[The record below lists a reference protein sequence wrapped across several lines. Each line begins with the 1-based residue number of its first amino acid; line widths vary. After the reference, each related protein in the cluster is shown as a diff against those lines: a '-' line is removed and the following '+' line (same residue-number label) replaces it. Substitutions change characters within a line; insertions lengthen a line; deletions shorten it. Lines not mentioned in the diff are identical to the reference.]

1 MAGSVNK
8 VILLGNLGRD
18 PDIRTMQNGKKVCTF
33 SIATSNSWKDK
44 ETGEKKEK
52 TEWHRVVVF
61 NEGLVDVVENYVK
74 KGSKLYIEGSLQTR
88 KWTDDSGTEKY
99 TTEVIIQGYGGR
111 IDMISTKGS
120 NGNFSEESKD
130 SNQKKTPEVNE
141 EEKKTDLSENND
153 SNQKKTPEVNK
164 EEKKTDSSDELDDE
178 IPF

>member
-8 VILLGNLGRD
+8 VILLGNLGQD

-44 ETGEKKEK
+44 DTGEKKEK

-61 NEGLVDVVENYVK
+61 NEGLVGIVENYIK
-74 KGSKLYIEGSLQTR
+74 KGTKLYIEGALQTR

-99 TTEVIIQGYGGR
+99 TTEIVIQGYGGR
-111 IDMISTKGS
+111 IDIVSAKG
-120 NGNFSEESKD
+120 NNQEQSE
-130 SNQKKTPEVNE
+130 NQDV
-141 EEKKTDLSENND
+141 LENND
-153 SNQKKTPEVNK
+153 VAKKAIDSKDNK
-164 EEKKTDSSDELDDE
+164 EQSIDDKSDNLNEED

>member
-8 VILLGNLGRD
+8 VILLGNLGQD

-44 ETGEKKEK
+44 DTGEKKEK

-61 NEGLVDVVENYVK
+61 NEGLVGVVENYIK
-74 KGSKLYIEGSLQTR
+74 KGTKLYIEGALQTR

-99 TTEVIIQGYGGR
+99 TTEIVIQGYGGR
-111 IDMISTKGS
+111 IDIVSAKG
-120 NGNFSEESKD
+120 NNQEQSE
-130 SNQKKTPEVNE
+130 NQDV
-141 EEKKTDLSENND
+141 LENND
-153 SNQKKTPEVNK
+153 VAKKEVTKKEIDSKDNK
-164 EEKKTDSSDELDDE
+164 EKSIDDKSDNLNEED

>member
-8 VILLGNLGRD
+8 VILLGNLGQD

-44 ETGEKKEK
+44 DTGEKKEK

-61 NEGLVDVVENYVK
+61 NEGLVGVVENYIK
-74 KGSKLYIEGSLQTR
+74 KGTKLYIEGALQTR

-99 TTEVIIQGYGGR
+99 TTEILIQGYGGR
-111 IDMISTKGS
+111 IDIVSAKG
-120 NGNFSEESKD
+120 NNQEQSE
-130 SNQKKTPEVNE
+130 NQDV
-141 EEKKTDLSENND
+141 LENND
-153 SNQKKTPEVNK
+153 VAKKAIDPKDNK
-164 EEKKTDSSDELDDE
+164 EQSIDDKSDNLKEED

>member
-18 PDIRTMQNGKKVCTF
+18 PDVRTMQNGKKVCTL
-33 SIATSNSWKDK
+33 SIATSDSWKDK

-61 NEGLVDVVENYVK
+61 NEGLVGVVENYVK

-99 TTEVIIQGYGGR
+99 TTEVVIQGYGGR
-111 IDMISTKGS
+111 IDMLDSKSTGDSITENTGEDTSKK
-120 NGNFSEESKD
+120 KD
-130 SNQKKTPEVNE
+130 SSQNKNSEGTENVKKN
-141 EEKKTDLSENND
+141 
-153 SNQKKTPEVNK
+153 
-164 EEKKTDSSDELDDE
+164 DSSDELDDE

>member
-8 VILLGNLGRD
+8 VILLGNLGQD

-61 NEGLVDVVENYVK
+61 NEGLVGVVENYIK
-74 KGSKLYIEGSLQTR
+74 KGTKLYIEGSLQTR

-99 TTEVIIQGYGGR
+99 TTEVVIQGYGGR
-111 IDMISTKGS
+111 IDIVSAKG
-120 NGNFSEESKD
+120 NNQEQSE
-130 SNQKKTPEVNE
+130 NQDV
-141 EEKKTDLSENND
+141 LENND
-153 SNQKKTPEVNK
+153 VAKKAIDSKDKKEQSIDDKSDNLK
-164 EEKKTDSSDELDDE
+164 EED

>member
-8 VILLGNLGRD
+8 VILLGNLGQD

-44 ETGEKKEK
+44 DTGEKKEK

-61 NEGLVDVVENYVK
+61 NEGLVGVVENYIK
-74 KGSKLYIEGSLQTR
+74 KGTKLYIEGALQTR

-99 TTEVIIQGYGGR
+99 TTEIVIQGYGGR
-111 IDMISTKGS
+111 IDIVS
-120 NGNFSEESKD
+120 SKS
-130 SNQKKTPEVNE
+130 SNQEFTEEPKNLKNDDSSKKVIDAKE
-141 EEKKTDLSENND
+141 
-153 SNQKKTPEVNK
+153 NK
-164 EEKKTDSSDELDDE
+164 EKDKDVKSDNLKEED

>member
-8 VILLGNLGRD
+8 VILLGNLGQD

-44 ETGEKKEK
+44 DTGEKKEK

-61 NEGLVDVVENYVK
+61 NEGLVGVVENYIK
-74 KGSKLYIEGSLQTR
+74 KGTKLYIEGSLQTR

-99 TTEVIIQGYGGR
+99 TTEVVIQGYGGR
-111 IDMISTKGS
+111 IDIVSAKA
-120 NGNFSEESKD
+120 NNQEQSE
-130 SNQKKTPEVNE
+130 NQDV
-141 EEKKTDLSENND
+141 LENND
-153 SNQKKTPEVNK
+153 IAKKAIDSKDNK
-164 EEKKTDSSDELDDE
+164 KQSIDDKSDNLNEED

>member
-18 PDIRTMQNGKKVCTF
+18 PDVRTMQNGKKVCTF

-88 KWTDDSGTEKY
+88 KWTDDSGNEKY

-111 IDMISTKGS
+111 IDILSAKGS
-120 NGNFSEESKD
+120 NQELTEEPKNLKNDDSSKKSID
-130 SNQKKTPEVNE
+130 AKENKEKDIDDKSDNLNE
-141 EEKKTDLSENND
+141 ED
-153 SNQKKTPEVNK
+153 
-164 EEKKTDSSDELDDE
+164 